1 MSELTVHMLKYIVR
15 VHVCCPRIQNAENHI
30 FRALKFKIFWGG
42 MHFDLPLPPPC
53 RKGGPTA
60 PCWYSRLLY
69 PNRWLLQFLLKPLV
83 PPLENSS
90 NHDDSK
96 GNKKIKKQQVNKQ
109 NKNYEYFSL
118 FGRFSFSIIAPLTS
132 SNLIRMAL

>member
-15 VHVCCPRIQNAENHI
+15 MHICCPRIQNAENRI
-30 FRALKFKIFWGG
+30 FRALKFEVFWGG
-42 MHFDLPLPPPC
+42 MHFDLSLPPPPPS
-53 RKGGPTA
+53 RIGGPTA

-83 PPLENSS
+83 PPLGNSS

-96 GNKKIKKQQVNKQ
+96 GNKKIKKTTGLIGKIKTLNISHFLAV
-109 NKNYEYFSL
+109 FPFPSL
-118 FGRFSFSIIAPLTS
+118 HHYHCQT
-132 SNLIRMAL
+132 

>member
-42 MHFDLPLPPPC
+42 MHFDLPLPPPS

-96 GNKKIKKQQVNKQ
+96 GNKKKKTTGLVSKIKTLNISHFLAV
-109 NKNYEYFSL
+109 FPFPSL
-118 FGRFSFSIIAPLTS
+118 HH
-132 SNLIRMAL
+132 